1 MRSPEALS
9 RFAVAVAAI
18 GALVALAQPA
28 LAGEP
33 LGQVET
39 LPAQPGP
46 HWVWVSDILLR
57 RAALV
62 DADAGRFLGMVP
74 GGNGIIAPLRSRDGR
89 EIYQAETY
97 YARGTRGARTDL
109 VSITDANSL
118 QPKGEVVIPPKRS
131 EHTSW
136 VAGSAISD
144 DGRFVAVFN
153 LNPGT
158 SLSIVDVAE
167 RRFAGEIETP
177 GCSLVYPAGPRRFLS
192 LCADGTA
199 LVVVLDE
206 TGREASKLH
215 TARWFDPQGDPIT
228 EKAARRGDQ
237 WFFVSF
243 AGIVHPIDVSG
254 EVLKFADPW
263 PLLSDA
269 DRKESWRIGGMQPLA
284 LHAATG
290 RLYALMHQ
298 GGDNTHKAP
307 GTDVFVYDVDKR
319 ERVARFPLRNA
330 MASFVLAQLAMP
342 PGGAVDWLLQ
352 RSLPVHGAERIAVTQ
367 DDSPVLVATTAFP
380 ATFGVY
386 DAKSGGYLRD
396 VTEVGIATNYVA
408 AP

>member
-1 MRSPEALS
+1 MRRSPALF
-9 RFAVAVAAI
+9 RFVATFGFAACC
-18 GALVALAQPA
+18 AFATLAHA
-28 LAGEP
+28 AEP
-33 LGQVET
+33 LGQVAT

-46 HWVWVSDILLR
+46 HWVWVSDILLK

-62 DADAGRFLGMVP
+62 DADGARFLGMLP
-74 GGNGIIAPLRSRDGR
+74 GGSGILAPLRSRDGR

-97 YARGTRGARTDL
+97 YARGTRGQRTDI
-109 VSITDANSL
+109 VSIADAITF

-136 VAGSAISD
+136 VAGSALSD

-167 RRFAGEIETP
+167 RRFVGEIETP
-177 GCSLVYPAGPRRFLS
+177 GCSLVYAAGPRRFLS

-199 LVVVLDE
+199 LVVTLDE
-206 TGREASKLH
+206 SGRLASKLR
-215 TARWFDPQGDPIT
+215 TQRWFDPQADPIT

-243 AGIVHPIDVSG
+243 EGFVHPIDVSG
-254 EVLKFADPW
+254 ETLRFADPW

-269 DRKESWRIGGMQPLA
+269 DRKESWRVGGMQQLA
-284 LHAATG
+284 LHGATG

-298 GGDNTHKAP
+298 GGANTHKDP
-307 GTDVFVYDVDKR
+307 GTEVFVYDVDKR
-319 ERVARFPLRNA
+319 ERVQRIELRNQT
-330 MASFVLAQLAMP
+330 ASFVLDRLGMP
-342 PGGAVDWLLQ
+342 PGGTIDWLLQ
-352 RSLPVHGAERIAVTQ
+352 RALPNEGAERIAVTQ
-367 DDSPVLVATTAFP
+367 DDAPVLLAATAFP
-380 ATFGVY
+380 ATLAVY
-386 DAKSGGYLRD
+386 DARSGEYLRD
-396 VTEVGIATNYVA
+396 VSEVGIATNYVA